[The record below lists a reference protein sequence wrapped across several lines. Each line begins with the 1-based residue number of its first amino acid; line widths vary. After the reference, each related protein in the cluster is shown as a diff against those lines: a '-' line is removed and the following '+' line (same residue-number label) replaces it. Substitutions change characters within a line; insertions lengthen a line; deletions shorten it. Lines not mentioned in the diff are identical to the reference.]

1 MIIILPSLVD
11 TEMPVPG
18 SILRPTASKT
28 TFALETRRDVDLDDE
43 RYCTR
48 DRKSRGRVHFGE
60 NKARTCVNFLAAAVV
75 QPYHAIPHHQI

>member
-1 MIIILPSLVD
+1 MQSNLNHHYWGPNRHYRPEHHLAKLLVD

-43 RYCTR
+43 R
-48 DRKSRGRVHFGE
+48 
-60 NKARTCVNFLAAAVV
+60 
-75 QPYHAIPHHQI
+75 